1 MTDGC
6 GCVGCRGD
14 AVAEIDHPEHG
25 RRTVCADD
33 INSYDVVEWLVDPD
47 TAAVDVEV
55 SADV

>member
-6 GCVGCRGD
+6 GCFGCRRD

-25 RRTVCADD
+25 RRTVCGAHVDG
-33 INSYDVVEWLVDPD
+33 YDVVEWLVDPD